1 MKFYLAGRQET
12 TLSARRGRNRPGCFV
27 EMEIP
32 TDTPE
37 ALENVLHML
46 LAPKRA
52 DRGEFFYVSPD
63 EVATVAKI
71 AGYEVVVPAPVPA
84 AKSKHSGP

>member
-1 MKFYLAGRQET
+1 
-12 TLSARRGRNRPGCFV
+12 
-27 EMEIP
+27 MEIP

-71 AGYEVVVPAPVPA
+71 AGYEVIVPATGPA